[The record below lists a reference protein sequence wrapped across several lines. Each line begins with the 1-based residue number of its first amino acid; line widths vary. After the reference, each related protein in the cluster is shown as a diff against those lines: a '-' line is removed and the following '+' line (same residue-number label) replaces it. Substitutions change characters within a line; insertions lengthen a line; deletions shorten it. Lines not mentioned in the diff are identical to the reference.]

1 MNEHVEKSKAPA
13 VDASVLILDLLAA
26 ASYPLT
32 LTEICEQT
40 GIPVASGHRI
50 AQTLLRHQLIAMDPS
65 RKKAYCIGSRI
76 FQIASTVYN
85 KQSLIPYFFPI
96 AEILKNEIHKLI
108 FLAVPVGNKVVV
120 VSKVEPSLNTSLNLF
135 IGQTMPMHRS
145 AAGKAILSMQSAN
158 FRKSYME
165 GEKKVAPLAD
175 DRVTVLEEELSR
187 AHRLGYAVSQGE
199 IEHHLSCIA
208 APVLNLRNEPVAA
221 ISACIDGATLSAQ
234 DSRNYSKFLIQA
246 ARQLSSRFV

>member
-1 MNEHVEKSKAPA
+1 MVQQRKKSKAPA

-26 ASYPLT
+26 SSYPLT
-32 LTEICEQT
+32 LSEISTHT
-40 GIPVASGHRI
+40 GIPLASGHRI
-50 AQTLLRHQLIAMDPS
+50 VQALLDHQLIAPDPS

-76 FQIASTVYN
+76 FQIASTIYN
-85 KQSLIPYFFPI
+85 KQSLIPFFFPI

-120 VSKVEPSLNTSLNLF
+120 VSKVEPSLNTQFNLY
-135 IGQTMPMHRS
+135 IGQTMPLYRS
-145 AAGKAILSMQSAN
+145 ASGKAILSMRSPDFQ
-158 FRKSYME
+158 RSYIR
-165 GEKKVAPLAD
+165 GEEKINPD
-175 DRVTVLEEELSR
+175 IGNCRDILEDELER

-199 IEHHLSCIA
+199 VEQHLSCIA

-221 ISACIDGATLSAQ
+221 ISACLEGTSLGAQ

-246 ARQLSSRFV
+246 ARQLSSRII

>member
-1 MNEHVEKSKAPA
+1 LTELVEKSKAPA

-50 AQTLLRHQLIAMDPS
+50 AQTLLKHQLIAMDPS

-120 VSKVEPSLNTSLNLF
+120 VSKVEPSLNMSLNLF

-145 AAGKAILSMQSAN
+145 AAGKAILSMHSAEFKQSYIKGED
-158 FRKSYME
+158 KS
-165 GEKKVAPLAD
+165 APFTSD
-175 DRVTVLEEELSR
+175 CRIQLEEELNR

-199 IEHHLSCIA
+199 IETHLSCIA

-221 ISACIDGATLSAQ
+221 VSACIDGATLSAQ